1 MMKNVVNLSDN
12 ALEVAKTR
20 YFSNGEDWE
29 SCTHRVAA
37 AVSVNEKDK
46 IDWTNKFHE
55 MIYNMSFIPAGRILR
70 NAGKPKGSMLNCY
83 HLPCSD
89 SIEEIGQ
96 FYKDALILWSE
107 GGGVGCNFSSLRP
120 KGDSIVGKG
129 GKTSG
134 LVSWIEGA
142 DAIASKIES
151 GGQRRAAGLASV
163 DVSHP
168 EICEFI
174 DAKTIDGRISYFNIS
189 VMINEDF
196 LQAVEENKDWE
207 LKFKQRLYNKIPARY
222 IWDKIIHNMLKHA
235 EPGLLNSTN
244 FTKNNSWYYDPVTGT
259 NPSLR
264 KGTKILTKC
273 GIFPIEILEN
283 SNFDVPTINKT
294 YSNANCFLSGKNKNL
309 YKITLQ
315 GGHIYYATAEHR
327 WPTVNKDKWSYDIS
341 DFTKKYTD
349 ELKSGDFLPQPE
361 FKTSLGYGN
370 VGNYEDG
377 FLIGW
382 NLGDGWISNND
393 RPNQIGFI
401 VSKEDQEYNIH
412 KILENKLKEL
422 NWNGSFSNDANKE
435 TNIQNKTVRDFFNK
449 FGVTKKEYG
458 IPTTIWCMAS
468 EDFRK
473 GFIDGLFSSDGSVSD
488 RIVLTSSKEKLIYDI
503 SELLGFY
510 GIQTSI
516 KHTINNNGNFPNGKK
531 YEKDYHRYD
540 LKITRQSSILH
551 FYNTFKF
558 SNGKKQE
565 KLENLIKSYSL
576 IEPSHTMEVISVE
589 KTDLYEDVWDITVF
603 DKIHCFE
610 LSQVITG
617 NCGEAVL
624 SPYDACNL
632 GALVLPNFI
641 TGNVNTNWQKLE
653 KVIKL
658 AVRFL
663 DNVLDVNKYTL
674 KDIDIKAHNSRR
686 IGLGVMG
693 LADYL
698 LAKEIRY
705 GSKESLTEIERLTKF
720 IRDSAYQASVELA
733 VERGSFPKFDPL
745 LYTKSSFIR
754 KLPGSLRLEIKEK
767 GIRNV
772 TVLSYAPTGT
782 TSLLPEVSSGI
793 EPLTFKAYKRADR
806 VSERIYIHQKYKKLL
821 LEGKDLPDWFV
832 DSTDLEPKDH
842 FEVQAVVQRFTDGAV
857 SKTLNFPAG
866 TTPEQL
872 SRYLL
877 EYMRDLK
884 GVTVYVDGSREGQI
898 YNKLTKEE
906 VLGYIKEDVGTDKLM
921 VCDVECGTCSITKKP
936 LDR

>member
-1 MMKNVVNLSDN
+1 MIKNVVNLSDN
-12 ALEVAKTR
+12 ALEIAKMR

-29 SCTHRVAA
+29 SCTHRVAT
-37 AVSVNEKDK
+37 AVSVNEKEK
-46 IDWTNKFHE
+46 TDWKNKFHE
-55 MIYNMSFIPAGRILR
+55 MIYSMSFIPAGRILR

-174 DAKTIDGRISYFNIS
+174 DAKTVDGKISYFNIS
-189 VMINEDF
+189 VMINEEF

-207 LKFKQRLYNKIPARY
+207 LKFKQRMYNKLPARY

-259 NPSLR
+259 NP
-264 KGTKILTKC
+264 
-273 GIFPIEILEN
+273 
-283 SNFDVPTINKT
+283 
-294 YSNANCFLSGKNKNL
+294 
-309 YKITLQ
+309 
-315 GGHIYYATAEHR
+315 
-327 WPTVNKDKWSYDIS
+327 
-341 DFTKKYTD
+341 
-349 ELKSGDFLPQPE
+349 
-361 FKTSLGYGN
+361 
-370 VGNYEDG
+370 
-377 FLIGW
+377 
-382 NLGDGWISNND
+382 
-393 RPNQIGFI
+393 
-401 VSKEDQEYNIH
+401 
-412 KILENKLKEL
+412 
-422 NWNGSFSNDANKE
+422 
-435 TNIQNKTVRDFFNK
+435 
-449 FGVTKKEYG
+449 
-458 IPTTIWCMAS
+458 
-468 EDFRK
+468 
-473 GFIDGLFSSDGSVSD
+473 
-488 RIVLTSSKEKLIYDI
+488 
-503 SELLGFY
+503 
-510 GIQTSI
+510 
-516 KHTINNNGNFPNGKK
+516 
-531 YEKDYHRYD
+531 
-540 LKITRQSSILH
+540 
-551 FYNTFKF
+551 
-558 SNGKKQE
+558 
-565 KLENLIKSYSL
+565 
-576 IEPSHTMEVISVE
+576 
-589 KTDLYEDVWDITVF
+589 
-603 DKIHCFE
+603 
-610 LSQVITG
+610 
-617 NCGEAVL
+617 CGEAVL

-641 TGNVNTNWQKLE
+641 TGNINTNWQKLE

-698 LAKEIRY
+698 IAKEIRY
-705 GSKESLTEIERLTKF
+705 GSKESLIEIERLTKF
-720 IRDSAYQASVELA
+720 IRDTAYQASVELA

-793 EPLTFKAYKRADR
+793 EPLTFKAYKRMDR
-806 VSERIYIHQKYKKLL
+806 VSERIYIHPKYKKIL
-821 LEGKDLPDWFV
+821 LEGKETPDWFV

-842 FEVQAVVQRFTDGAV
+842 FEIQAVVQRFTDGAV
-857 SKTLNFPAG
+857 SKTLNFPTG

-898 YNKLTKEE
+898 YNKLTDDEARA
-906 VLGYIKEDVGTDKLM
+906 YIKEDKSTDKLM
-921 VCDVECGTCSITKKP
+921 VCDVECGTCSVNKIK
-936 LDR
+936 LDK